1 MEFRPALYRKGMT
14 MQDAR
19 DLIDQ
24 TVLVKLV
31 SNEGL
36 AFTGI
41 PEDGP
46 FFCKVTAVDEIGI
59 WVENGKFAT
68 VEIRDGEGRYI
79 PKRKQKLERHEVD
92 LLIPWRIVHTLVRFR
107 KEDAAKAAANVLGAD
122 AKPGSCIG
130 FVK

>member
-1 MEFRPALYRKGMT
+1 

-19 DLIDQ
+19 DIVDR
-24 TVLVKLV
+24 TVLVKLA

-36 AFTGI
+36 SFTGI

-59 WVENGKFAT
+59 WVENAKFAT
-68 VEIRDGEGRYI
+68 VEIRDGKGRYI
-79 PKRKQKLERHEVD
+79 PKRKQKVERHEVD
-92 LLIPWRIVHTLVRFR
+92 LLIPWRIVHTLIRFR
-107 KEDAAKAAANVLGAD
+107 DEDAAKEAANALGAD
-122 AKPGSCIG
+122 AKQGSCIG

>member
-1 MEFRPALYRKGMT
+1 MEFRPAFDRRGRT

-19 DLIDQ
+19 DLVDQ
-24 TVLVKLV
+24 TVLVKLA

-41 PEDGP
+41 PDEGP
-46 FFCKVTAVDEIGI
+46 FFCTVTAVDEIGI
-59 WVENGKFAT
+59 WVENRKFAT
-68 VEIRDGEGRYI
+68 VEIRDGEGRYV

-92 LLIPWRIVHTLVRFR
+92 LLIPWRIVHTLIRFR
-107 KEDAAKAAANVLGAD
+107 KENAAKAAANTLGAD
-122 AKPGSCIG
+122 AKTGSCIG

>member
-1 MEFRPALYRKGMT
+1 ME
-14 MQDAR
+14 DAR
-19 DLIDQ
+19 DLVDQ

-41 PEDGP
+41 PKDGP

-59 WVENGKFAT
+59 WVENRRFAT
-68 VEIRDGEGRYI
+68 MEIRDGRGRYI
-79 PKRKQKLERHEVD
+79 PKPRQKCERHEVD
-92 LLIPWRIVHTLVRFR
+92 LLIPWRIIHTLIRFR
-107 KEDAAKAAANVLGAD
+107 KKAAAKAAADMLGAD

>member
-1 MEFRPALYRKGMT
+1 MT
-14 MQDAR
+14 MEDAR
-19 DLIDQ
+19 DLVNQ

-46 FFCKVTAVDEIGI
+46 FFCKVTAVDEIGV
-59 WVENGKFAT
+59 WVENRKFAT
-68 VEIRDGEGRYI
+68 VEIRDGQGRYI
-79 PKRKQKLERHEVD
+79 PKRRQKLERHEVD
-92 LLIPWRIVHTLVRFR
+92 LLIPWRIVHTLIRFR
-107 KEDAAKAAANVLGAD
+107 KEDAAKAAADVLGAD

>member
-1 MEFRPALYRKGMT
+1 ME
-14 MQDAR
+14 DAR
-19 DLIDQ
+19 DLVDQ

-36 AFTGI
+36 AFIGI

-46 FFCKVTAVDEIGI
+46 FFCKVTAVDV
-59 WVENGKFAT
+59 WVENRKFAT
-68 VEIRDGEGRYI
+68 VEIRDGEGRYV

-92 LLIPWRIVHTLVRFR
+92 LLIPWRIVHTLIRFR
-107 KEDAAKAAANVLGAD
+107 KEGAAKAAADVLGAD